1 MCNEYYMNI
10 AINKAWEF
18 QFLTYPNPAVG
29 CVITGKN
36 GEILSINAH
45 EKAGMP
51 HAELNAIKYALE
63 MKNPAFKQDF
73 DEIKDTNELYN
84 FIMQNHSN
92 LLNGSTAYVTLEPC
106 SHQGCTPPCANLLK
120 ELGFKQVII
129 GAIDSSENA
138 KGGEQILK
146 NSGIKTKIGV
156 CKEKADELLEPFL
169 AWSLGN
175 FSFFK
180 IALTQN
186 GIASGGVISNLQ
198 SRTHSHKLRSLVD
211 MLVIGGNTVRT
222 DRPLLDTRLVK
233 NGKNPD
239 ILLYSKESKFDTTI
253 PLFNI
258 LDRRVIV
265 SNSLDAVFERKF
277 VMFEGGEN
285 ALLNLDKRVKWLL
298 IYRSNEFKIGKA
310 ISLNLKIKI
319 MHTSK
324 FENDEL
330 LWCKILD

>member
-1 MCNEYYMNI
+1 MNI

-106 SHQGCTPPCANLLK
+106 SHQGRTPPCANLLK
-120 ELGFKQVII
+120 ELGFNQVII

-146 NSGIKTKIGV
+146 NSGIRTKIGV
-156 CKEKADELLEPFL
+156 CKERADELLEPFL

-222 DRPLLDTRLVK
+222 DRPFLDARLVK

-258 LDRRVIV
+258 LDRRVMV

-298 IYRSNEFKIGKA
+298 IYRSNEFKIGRA

>member
-106 SHQGCTPPCANLLK
+106 SHQGRTPPCANLLK
-120 ELGFKQVII
+120 ELGFKQVR
-129 GAIDSSENA
+129 SE
-138 KGGEQILK
+138 E
-146 NSGIKTKIGV
+146 
-156 CKEKADELLEPFL
+156 
-169 AWSLGN
+169 
-175 FSFFK
+175 
-180 IALTQN
+180 
-186 GIASGGVISNLQ
+186 
-198 SRTHSHKLRSLVD
+198 
-211 MLVIGGNTVRT
+211 
-222 DRPLLDTRLVK
+222 
-233 NGKNPD
+233 
-239 ILLYSKESKFDTTI
+239 
-253 PLFNI
+253 
-258 LDRRVIV
+258 RRVGK
-265 SNSLDAVFERKF
+265 EC
-277 VMFEGGEN
+277 
-285 ALLNLDKRVKWLL
+285 
-298 IYRSNEFKIGKA
+298 RSRW
-310 ISLNLKIKI
+310 SPY
-319 MHTSK
+319 H
-324 FENDEL
+324 
-330 LWCKILD
+330 